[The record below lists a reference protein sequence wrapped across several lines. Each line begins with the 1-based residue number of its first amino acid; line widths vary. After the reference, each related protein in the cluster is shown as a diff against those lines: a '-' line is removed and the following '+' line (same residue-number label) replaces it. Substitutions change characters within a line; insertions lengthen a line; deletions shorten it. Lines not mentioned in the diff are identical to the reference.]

1 MEAFGVQAIP
11 FYFSPKDPGGSKDG
25 SRMDTGI
32 PGRAGRGRGAGH
44 PTSAWNHPTALSE
57 SPRTR
62 AVCPQGQ
69 EQLSEQMGTGFFLFL
84 FLSPKL
90 THGLQANQTHPR
102 IPALPR
108 RDSYL
113 FKLDPFKHLHR
124 SLGIAGAVEL
134 KPMNIH
140 SR

>member
-1 MEAFGVQAIP
+1 MSEQFPFIP
-11 FYFSPKDPGGSKDG
+11 APRLQGWPGHC

-32 PGRAGRGRGAGH
+32 PGRAGRGRGAGV

-57 SPRTR
+57 SSRTR

-113 FKLDPFKHLHR
+113 FKLDPFKHLHS
-124 SLGIAGAVEL
+124 SLGIARAVEL
-134 KPMNIH
+134 KPMNIQ
-140 SR
+140 